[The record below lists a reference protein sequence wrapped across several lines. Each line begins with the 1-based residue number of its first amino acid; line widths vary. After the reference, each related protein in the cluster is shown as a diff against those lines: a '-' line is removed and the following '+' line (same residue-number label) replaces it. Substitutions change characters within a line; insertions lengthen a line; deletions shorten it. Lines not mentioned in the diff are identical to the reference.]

1 MGVLALGVALCF
13 AVVLD
18 GGHDGVA
25 DATAGNA
32 VKAQASPSTALLS
45 LEQTRTRVDE
55 LQVEVQVAV
64 LQKQVDDQNLDRA
77 RDGVEELRQEARDI
91 AESTV
96 EGAINAY
103 QNTDRTVGLLEL
115 DDLNETMRAGTLGD
129 AALVADT
136 ETFDR
141 FYDKQRDLE
150 LAQYELVVRSEQNE
164 ELGLE
169 VAELQRELDRNL
181 AWLARLEE
189 NQLHQTARQE
199 SARASAWAQS
209 RGRKQGAFLLV
220 CPVDGPHSFID
231 SWGFARSGGRRH
243 KGVDILAKPGVPVV
257 APVSGR
263 VEHRSN
269 RVGGRSFHLYDEHG
283 NYFYGTHMSGYGKS
297 GQVRAGEVIGYV
309 GDDGNAAGIPHLHF
323 EIHAGGRGNQINPFV
338 DTAAVCSG
346 ARY

>member
-1 MGVLALGVALCF
+1 MGVLALGVALWVT
-13 AVVLD
+13 VVLNQGD
-18 GGHDGVA
+18 KGAA
-25 DATAGNA
+25 DAAAGDPVVAQSSSSA
-32 VKAQASPSTALLS
+32 VLS
-45 LEQTRTRVDE
+45 LEQTRALVDE
-55 LQVEVQVAV
+55 LTVELQVTM
-64 LQKQVDDQNLDRA
+64 LQKQVDDQNLERA
-77 RDGVEELRQEARDI
+77 RDGVAELRQEARDI

-96 EGAINAY
+96 EGAINSY

-150 LAQYELVVRSEQNE
+150 LAQFELLVRSERNE
-164 ELGLE
+164 QLGLD
-169 VAELQRELDRNL
+169 VAELQKELDANL
-181 AWLARLEE
+181 AWLAQLEE
-189 NQLHQTARQE
+189 RRLHQDARRE
-199 SARASAWAQS
+199 SALASAWAQS
-209 RGRKQGAFLLV
+209 RGRKQGAFLLL

-231 SWGFARSGGRRH
+231 SWGFPRSGGRRH
-243 KGVDILAKPGVPVV
+243 RGVDILANPGVPVV
-257 APVSGR
+257 APVNGR

-297 GQVRAGEVIGYV
+297 GEVRAGEVIGYV

-323 EIHAGGRGNQINPFV
+323 EIHAGGRGRQINPFV
-338 DTAAVCSG
+338 DAAAVCSG